1 MARSKIVN
9 YTKQVREYC
18 EKHAN
23 SLIDISIVRNSVFSD
38 IPYKTLLKIFNR
50 LEDESVVHTV
60 SKGIY
65 RVGNKITN
73 SKDILYAYTKKG
85 KGMVVGYMLFNNIGL
100 TAYQDDKV
108 EIYTN
113 AIAKK
118 RKTIGDFLLKKVDL
132 EFTDEII
139 DLISLLEILDVGIS
153 MKGADVLSY
162 KRTVELLA
170 LTYNDEDF
178 QTVNEVIRY
187 KYSTIVKLNELLK
200 RIDVENTCLEIYQEK
215 IYLRSEKL

>member
-1 MARSKIVN
+1 MN

-18 EKHAN
+18 EKNAN

-50 LEDESVVHTV
+50 LEEKGVVHTV

-73 SKDILYAYTKKG
+73 GIDILNAYTKKG
-85 KGMVVGYMLFNNIGL
+85 KGMVVGYTLFNNIGL

-113 AIAKK
+113 AIANKQ
-118 RKTIGDFLLKKVDL
+118 KTIGDFLLKRVDL
-132 EFTDEII
+132 EFTDEIV
-139 DLISLLEILDVGIS
+139 DLISLLEILNVGIG

-162 KRTVELLA
+162 KRTTELLA
-170 LTYNDEDF
+170 LTYNDKCL
-178 QTVNEVIRY
+178 NNILAAIRY
-187 KYSTIVKLNELLK
+187 KYSTILKLNELLV
-200 RIDVENTCLEIYQEK
+200 RLNIENSCLDIYQNF
-215 IYLRSEKL
+215 S

>member
-1 MARSKIVN
+1 MN

-23 SLIDISIVRNSVFSD
+23 SLMDISIVRDSVFAD

-50 LEDESVVHTV
+50 LEEESIVHTV

-73 SKDILYAYTKKG
+73 GKDILNVYTKKG

-100 TAYQDDKV
+100 TTYQDGKV

-113 AIAKK
+113 AITNKQ
-118 RKTIGDFLLKKVDL
+118 KTIGDFLLKRVDL

-139 DLISLLEILDVGIS
+139 DLISLLEILDVGFS
-153 MKGADVLSY
+153 MKGADYLSY
-162 KRTVELLA
+162 KRIVELLA
-170 LTYNDEDF
+170 LTYSDDNF
-178 QTVNEVIRY
+178 GKVIKTIRY
-187 KYSTIVKLNELLK
+187 KYSTILKLSELLT
-200 RIDVENTCLEIYQEK
+200 RLDIANTCLEIYH
-215 IYLRSEKL
+215 

>member
-1 MARSKIVN
+1 MERSVNVN

-18 EKHAN
+18 EKNAN

-50 LEDESVVHTV
+50 LEDEGVVHNV

-65 RVGNKITN
+65 RIENKITN
-73 SKDILYAYTKKG
+73 GKDILNAYTQKG
-85 KGMVVGYMLFNNIGL
+85 KGMVVGYTLFNNIGL
-100 TAYQDDKV
+100 TAYQDEKV

-113 AIAKK
+113 AIANKQ
-118 RKTIGDFLLKKVDL
+118 KTIGDFLLKRVDL
-132 EFTDEII
+132 EFTDEIV
-139 DLISLLEILDVGIS
+139 DLISLIEILDAGFS

-170 LTYNDEDF
+170 LTYSDENFTKVNDA
-178 QTVNEVIRY
+178 IRY
-187 KYSTIVKLNELLK
+187 KYSTIEKLSELLS
-200 RIDVENTCLEIYQEK
+200 RLDIVNTCLEIYRV
-215 IYLRSEKL
+215 L

>member
-1 MARSKIVN
+1 MN

-18 EKHAN
+18 EKNAN
-23 SLIDISIVRNSVFSD
+23 SLIDISIIRNSVFSD

-50 LEDESVVHTV
+50 LEDEGVVHTV

-73 SKDILYAYTKKG
+73 SKDILNAYTQKG
-85 KGMVVGYMLFNNIGL
+85 KGMVVGYTLFNNIGL

-113 AIAKK
+113 AIANKQ
-118 RKTIGDFLLKKVDL
+118 KTIDDFLLKKVDL

-200 RIDVENTCLEIYQEK
+200 RLDVENTCLEIYQEK
-215 IYLRSEKL
+215 ICQRN

>member
-1 MARSKIVN
+1 MN

-18 EKHAN
+18 EKNAN
-23 SLIDISIVRNSVFSD
+23 SLIDISIIRNSVFSD

-50 LEDESVVHTV
+50 LEDEGVVHTV

-73 SKDILYAYTKKG
+73 SKDILNAYTQKG
-85 KGMVVGYMLFNNIGL
+85 KGMVVGYTLFNNIGL

-113 AIAKK
+113 TIANKQ
-118 RKTIGDFLLKKVDL
+118 KTIDDFLLKKVNL

-170 LTYNDEDF
+170 LPYNDEDF

-200 RIDVENTCLEIYQEK
+200 RLDVENTCLEIYQEK
-215 IYLRSEKL
+215 ICQRN